1 MNYALYVCDT
11 ETTGLNPFV
20 NDVIEVSFCRLSD
33 NIQKTWKLK
42 PFNIENIQLEA
53 LKINGHKLEDLLY
66 MTSYGKETYREPTK
80 VIIEIENWIMEDS
93 YPCEKRI
100 LIGQNVM
107 FDKYMLENLWSK
119 CEASD
124 SFPFGRRYL
133 DTMQIQFFM
142 DFCKDE
148 FLDSYSL
155 TNIIKKYGIKNSR
168 AHTAEADTV
177 ATKELFEKQV
187 EYFRK
192 ILNIKS

>member
-11 ETTGLNPFV
+11 ETTGLNPFI
-20 NDVIEVSFCRLSD
+20 NDVIEISFCRLSD

-42 PFNIENIQLEA
+42 PINIENIQLEA

-80 VIIEIENWIMEDS
+80 VIIEIENWIMKDS

-107 FDKYMLENLWSK
+107 FDKYMLENLWNK

-142 DFCKDE
+142 DFCKEE

-155 TNIIKKYGIKNSR
+155 TSIIKKYGIKNSR
-168 AHTAEADTV
+168 AHTAEADTI

-187 EYFRK
+187 EYFK
-192 ILNIKS
+192 KNLDYNL